1 MVTEQNLR
9 DAFAGESQ
17 ANRKYLA
24 FARRAEQEGLTQVAK
39 LFRATAQ
46 AETVH
51 AMAYL
56 RVMDGVRSTG
66 ENLREALSGEGY
78 VFKEMYPRFLATA
91 MDEGAK
97 AAMLSFNNA
106 MEAEKVHHELYAEA
120 LKHVASGD
128 DLPEEKIFVC
138 SLCGNT
144 VMGQPPERCPVCDAP
159 SEKFD
164 EVS

>member
-1 MVTEQNLR
+1 MVTKQNLQ
-9 DAFAGESQ
+9 DAFSGESQ

-24 FARRAEQEGLTQVAK
+24 FARRAEQEGLAQVAK

-51 AMAYL
+51 AMAHL
-56 RVMDGVRSTG
+56 RVMNGVRSTG
-66 ENLREALSGEGY
+66 ENLQEALTGEGY
-78 VFKEMYPRFLATA
+78 EFKEMYPRFVATA

-128 DLPEEKIFVC
+128 DLPEERIFVC

-144 VMGQPPERCPVCDAP
+144 VMGQPPDRCPVCDAP

-164 EVS
+164 EVN